1 MLRQPIHIKVS
12 QMKKPLALVL
22 LVAGTLLAA
31 PVFADEPSY
40 NRVTLQAEA
49 SSQIPHD
56 LMHVTLYTEGR
67 DQDAAAL
74 ALSITRTLNQAIS
87 QSKDAPDVKLSMGNR
102 NSSPL
107 YDDKGK
113 KIIAWRE
120 RAELRMESTDFA
132 QLSTLTGQLLQ
143 QGLSMGSMRFS
154 IAAATRKQHED
165 QLLEQAIA
173 AFDSR
178 AQLATRSLGGKG
190 YRLVRLDLAN
200 QGGYQPPM
208 YSRAVM
214 MSAPAMADE
223 STPMVEAGNS
233 ELKVTASGVIEVRK

>member
-1 MLRQPIHIKVS
+1 
-12 QMKKPLALVL
+12 MKKHFALAL
-22 LVAGTLLAA
+22 LVAGSLQLTTA
-31 PVFADEPSY
+31 FADDQNY

-49 SSQIPHD
+49 SAQIPHD
-56 LMHVTLYTEGR
+56 LMHVTLYTEAR
-67 DQDAAAL
+67 DQNAASL
-74 ALSITRTLNQAIS
+74 AQEITSTLNLAIK

-120 RAELRMESTDFA
+120 RAELRLESTDFA

-143 QGLSMGSMRFS
+143 QGLNMGSMRFS
-154 IAAATRKQHED
+154 IAAPTRKQHED

-190 YRLVRLDLAN
+190 YRLVRLDLGS

-214 MSAPAMADE
+214 MSAPAMSDE

-233 ELKVTASGVIEVRK
+233 DLKVTASGVIEVRK

>member
-1 MLRQPIHIKVS
+1 
-12 QMKKPLALVL
+12 MKKHFALALM
-22 LVAGTLLAA
+22 VAGSLQLTTA
-31 PVFADEPSY
+31 FADDQNY

-49 SSQIPHD
+49 SAQIPHD
-56 LMHVTLYTEGR
+56 LMHVTLYTEAR
-67 DQDAAAL
+67 DQNAASL
-74 ALSITRTLNQAIS
+74 AQEVTSTLNQAIS
-87 QSKDAPDVKLSMGNR
+87 QSKDAPNVKLSMGNR

-120 RAELRMESTDFA
+120 RAELRLESTDFA

-154 IAAATRKQHED
+154 IAATTRKLHED

-173 AFDSR
+173 AFDNR
-178 AQLATRSLGGKG
+178 AQLATRSLGGKS
-190 YRLVRLDLAN
+190 YRLVQLDLAN

-223 STPMVEAGNS
+223 STPTVEAGNS
-233 ELKVTASGVIEVRK
+233 ELKVAASGVIEIHK

>member
-1 MLRQPIHIKVS
+1 
-12 QMKKPLALVL
+12 MKKHFARALFVVAALQTAPALAND
-22 LVAGTLLAA
+22 T
-31 PVFADEPSY
+31 SY
-40 NRVTLQAEA
+40 NRVALQAEA
-49 SSQIPHD
+49 SSHIPHD

-67 DQDAAAL
+67 DQHAASL
-74 ALSITRTLNQAIS
+74 AQEITRTLNQAIS
-87 QSKDAPDVKLSMGNR
+87 HSKDSPNVKLSMGNR

-143 QGLSMGSMRFS
+143 QGLSMGSMHFS
-154 IAAATRKQHED
+154 IAATTRKQHED

-173 AFDSR
+173 AFASR
-178 AQLATRSLGGKG
+178 AQLTTRSLGGKD
-190 YRLVRLDLAN
+190 YRLVKLDLNN
-200 QGGYQPPM
+200 QGNYQPPM

-214 MSAPAMADE
+214 MSAPAMSDE

-233 ELKVTASGVIEVRK
+233 ELKVVASGVIEIRK